1 MDGAGETGWRSLDL
15 LIERA
20 GTVLASVTLAV
31 ALVTISAQVV
41 ARYIV
46 GDSIIWAEELARY
59 ALIWSAMIGA
69 AVAYRRGAHVAV
81 GVLWGVLPEA
91 GVRFVWRAIHLIV
104 VAFAAVV
111 LWQGLALVLR
121 NFARHQLSPA
131 LQVEIGWAYLAIPC
145 GGALLALAAIEGIWL
160 ARRPSK

>member
-1 MDGAGETGWRSLDL
+1 MDNANETGWSALDL
-15 LIERA
+15 LIERV
-20 GTVLASVTLAV
+20 GTVLASLTLTV

-41 ARYIV
+41 FRYVI

-81 GVLWGVLPEA
+81 SVLWGLLPRA
-91 GVRFVWRAIHLIV
+91 GVRFVWRAIHLIIIV
-104 VAFAAVV
+104 FATVV

-160 ARRPSK
+160 ARQPSK